1 MHDELGYFQRTNGLV
16 MLLIGLFLVITTAT
30 IFRPHRPSP
39 FAAGSGYGVGYG
51 TDSLYVG
58 ASPKRGVSQ

>member
-16 MLLIGLFLVITTAT
+16 MLLIGLFVLITTAT
-30 IFRPHRPSP
+30 IFRPQRPSS

-51 TDSLYVG
+51 SDSLMVG
-58 ASPKRGVSQ
+58 ASPTRGAAH